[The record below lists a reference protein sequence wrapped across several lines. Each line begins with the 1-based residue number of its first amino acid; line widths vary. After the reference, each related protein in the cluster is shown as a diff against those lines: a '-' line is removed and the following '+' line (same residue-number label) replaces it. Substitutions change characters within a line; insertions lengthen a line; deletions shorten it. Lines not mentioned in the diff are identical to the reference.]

1 MKKKVLIITV
11 TVALLTAAIA
21 YTVNQPSEN
30 CKASKNAANNHWK
43 KADTANSLLSDYGL
57 RGIYGD
63 SKSTDAE
70 LKHSKSLYEL
80 RRVEHLYKLS
90 ASKITLD
97 NQECFSKTEI
107 IKARVELDTQKSF
120 EGYFSE

>member
-1 MKKKVLIITV
+1 MKKKVLTV
-11 TVALLTAAIA
+11 TLALLIAAIA
-21 YTVNQPSEN
+21 YTVSQPSEN
-30 CKASKNAANNHWK
+30 CEASKNAANNHWK
-43 KADTANSLLSDYGL
+43 KAETANSLFSDYGL

-63 SKSTDAE
+63 SKNTDAE

-90 ASKITLD
+90 ASKITLE
-97 NQECFSKTEI
+97 NQGCFSKTEI